1 MAFVRIT
8 TPPEKGDPDY
18 FSYRN
23 IYYRDGYGLPN
34 CPCFAL
40 GRYHKAHGIWL
51 PVKKNAS
58 EWINEVRGK
67 GFAISMTPKV
77 GAVGVWKGGKD
88 GGHNAFVEAI
98 KNNADIITS
107 NSGWYRSP
115 AGVLPEND
123 KRYKQMYWYEKVY
136 YAKNNYSWVSS
147 TTHCKY
153 ELLGFILPPTEVKE
167 KKSVYVV
174 NCKSLNMR
182 LTPGTTGKVLCVI
195 HRGDE
200 FVADGQS
207 ELIDGSKWVRGKC
220 QQRTGWVSSK
230 YLI

>member
-8 TPPEKGDPDY
+8 TPPEQGDPDY
-18 FSYRN
+18 FSSRN

-51 PVKKNAS
+51 PVKRSAS

-67 GFAISMTPKV
+67 GFVISMTPKV
-77 GAVGVWKGGKD
+77 GAVAVWKGGKD
-88 GGHNAFVEAI
+88 GGHNAFVEDV
-98 KNNADIITS
+98 NSNADIITS

-115 AGVLPEND
+115 SGVSPEND

-136 YAKNNYSWVSS
+136 YAKDNYNWISNV
-147 TTHCKY
+147 TKCKY
-153 ELLGFILPPTEVKE
+153 EFLGFIMPPMQSEE
-167 KKSVYVV
+167 PKSAYVV

-182 LTPGTTGKVLCVI
+182 LTPGTTGKILGTI

-200 FVADGQS
+200 FVADGQN
-207 ELIDGSKWVRGKC
+207 ELINGTTWIHGKC
-220 QQRTGWVSSK
+220 NKLVGWASTK
-230 YLI
+230 YLK